1 MLRGAQH
8 RAHPEVFTYERN
20 EVGAHFATARKRKAD
35 LIKDAIAR
43 DEENDA
49 MARDEEIAYLRS
61 ENENLRARH
70 QRAIIEMKS
79 MREELGMWK
88 WRNSAVWK
96 KVTNHN
102 VLLLL
107 LTEAFHF
114 LFQLYIS
121 SLHNLV
127 ITFLVSDFQSLLG
140 REKNDV

>member
-1 MLRGAQH
+1 MLRGAEH

-20 EVGAHFATARKRKAD
+20 EVGAHFATVRKSKAVF
-35 LIKDAIAR
+35 IRDALVQ

-70 QRAIIEMKS
+70 QRAITEMKS

-96 KVTNHN
+96 KVTSHN
-102 VLLLL
+102 VLLL